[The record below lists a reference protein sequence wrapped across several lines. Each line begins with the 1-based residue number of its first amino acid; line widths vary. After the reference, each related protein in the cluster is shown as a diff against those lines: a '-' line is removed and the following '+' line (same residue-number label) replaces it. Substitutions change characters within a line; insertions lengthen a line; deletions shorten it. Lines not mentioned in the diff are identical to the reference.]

1 MYGKPT
7 ESTEY
12 LDEIEVKDLKRPKPP
27 PAPEAAFAT
36 TEGKLTSK
44 IQSHNHKWLSTRQPL
59 KSGPMVINQN
69 TSNYY

>member
-12 LDEIEVKDLKRPKPP
+12 LDEIEVKDLKRPNLPP
-27 PAPEAAFAT
+27 TPEAGFAT

-44 IQSHNHKWLSTRQPL
+44 IHSKNLGKL
-59 KSGPMVINQN
+59 
-69 TSNYY
+69 